1 MTLPLPRRTVLSGA
15 LALSAASTRAA
26 DPPPNTSRL
35 LSTRIAT
42 IAAADP
48 KKVADAYV
56 TSLTYK
62 IRETSSVTHA
72 MAESWDAPRA
82 AGQPLILLS
91 TDANPD
97 VFIRVIGT
105 EATPGASART
115 TAGWSS
121 FEMIV
126 RDADALHAAL
136 QGSAFK
142 TLTVPT
148 NPVKLFPTIKSFK
161 VKGPADEVLFLT
173 CDYGD
178 PAKSILSVPA
188 GPVGHPDVMWI
199 SGPDILKVR
208 DWFATTFAMTPRPVT
223 QKPIPGSQDTIPNT
237 VLLMKRPHQLLQ
249 FEGNP
254 AQFAPRPHGAGHLPP
269 GNAMGSFLVAD
280 LEALKLPFITPP
292 RALYGKTRAATVR
305 DPNGNRVELI
315 EDRSL

>member
-1 MTLPLPRRTVLSGA
+1 MSSPLPRRSVIAGA
-15 LALSAASTRAA
+15 MAAAVPSARAA
-26 DPPPNTSRL
+26 DAPTNTSFL

-56 TSLTYK
+56 ASLTYK
-62 IRETSSVTHA
+62 IRETFTVSRA
-72 MAESWDAPRA
+72 MSESWGAPLS
-82 AGQPLILLS
+82 AGQPFIMLS

-97 VFIRVIGT
+97 VFLRIVGT
-105 EATPGASART
+105 RPVAGAAVQN

-121 FEMIV
+121 LELIV
-126 RDADALHAAL
+126 RDADGLYQSL
-136 QGSAFK
+136 QNSAFK
-142 TLTVPT
+142 TLSAPA
-148 NPVKLFPTIKSFK
+148 NPVKAFPTIKSFR
-161 VKGPADEVLFLT
+161 VQGPAGEILFLT
-173 CDYGD
+173 CDTGE

-188 GPVGHPDVMWI
+188 GPVGPPDVMWI

-208 DWFATTFAMTPRPVT
+208 DWYASTFSMTPRPVS
-223 QKPIPGSQDTIPNT
+223 QKPIPGTQDSMPNT

-254 AQFAPRPHGAGHLPP
+254 EQFAPRPHAKGHLPP

-280 LEALKLPFITPP
+280 LDALKLPFITPP
-292 RALYGKTRAATVR
+292 RAIHGKSRAATVL

-315 EDRSL
+315 EERSV